1 MLKKIV
7 GGTILIGLIGVL
19 VVGAVYRTLDR
30 SDRVEQGGRALGAGR
45 GSSGEDVN
53 LAVGRGRGQSAGT
66 VQSNSVESGNPGGGN
81 DRGRGQSTD
90 TAQYDLLESG
100 NPSGGNGRGG
110 GGNAAQRQYP
120 NYETTPAEWETFEGT
135 VVQVPDTGVEL
146 VIETTEGEQLVIG
159 AGPLDLA
166 AQSFSPEEGEVVR
179 VMGYWEDGAF
189 KAAQLTQLQT
199 GQTLALRD
207 EVGRPAWS
215 GQGGNAQSTARDGAG
230 IAENDTWVE
239 IVGSVVAVDET
250 SLIVATSDGQ
260 EIEITGRPWRFA
272 QEIGF
277 WANIGDSLT
286 LTGFFEGEDF
296 EAALIG
302 YSNGQTA
309 VLRDQSGRP
318 MWSGGG
324 QRGG

>member
-7 GGTILIGLIGVL
+7 GGAILIGLIGVL
-19 VVGAVYRTLDR
+19 VAGAVYRTLDR
-30 SDRVEQGGRALGAGR
+30 ADRVEQGGRALGTGR
-45 GSSGEDVN
+45 GGSGEDAE
-53 LAVGRGRGQSAGT
+53 LAVGRGRGQTAGT
-66 VQSNSVESGNPGGGN
+66 VQNNSVESGNPGGGN
-81 DRGRGQSTD
+81 GRGRGQSTE
-90 TAQYDLLESG
+90 TTQYDLLESG
-100 NPSGGNGRGG
+100 NPGGGNGRGG
-110 GGNAAQRQYP
+110 GDAAQRQYP
-120 NYETTPAEWETFEGT
+120 NYETAPAEWSTFEGI

-146 VIETTEGEQLVIG
+146 VIQTIEGEQLVIG
-159 AGPLDLA
+159 TGPLDLA
-166 AQSFSPEEGEVVR
+166 AQSFSLKEGEAVR
-179 VMGYWEDGAF
+179 MMGYWEDGEF

-230 IAENDTWVE
+230 TVESDTWVE
-239 IVGSVVAVDET
+239 IVGRVVAVDET
-250 SLIVATSDGQ
+250 SLIVATADGQ

-277 WANIGDSLT
+277 WAGIGDSLT
-286 LTGFFEGEDF
+286 LTGFFDGEAF

-318 MWSGGG
+318 MWAGGG